1 MFGTI
6 STFSE
11 SDAAKGA
18 LHAKEKFHFPIDK
31 PTLKK
36 KADMALRK
44 QHECPKLS
52 FQEIMR
58 IVLSDIDFS
67 ERRAYASGIG
77 KMFNTRNHP
86 HVLA

>member
-11 SDAAKGA
+11 VETAEGA
-18 LHAKEKFHFPIDK
+18 LHAKGKFHFPIDK
-31 PTLKK
+31 KTLKQR
-36 KADMALRK
+36 ADMALRK
-44 QHECPKLS
+44 QHDCPKLS
-52 FQEIMR
+52 FQEIMQ

-77 KMFNTRNHP
+77 KMFNNRNHH
-86 HVLA
+86 HVPA

>member
-1 MFGTI
+1 MVKEDPK
-6 STFSE
+6 FSE
-11 SDAAKGA
+11 IDVAEGWLFSKRK
-18 LHAKEKFHFPIDK
+18 HHFPIDK

-36 KADMALRK
+36 RAEMALKR
-44 QHECPKLS
+44 QHDCPTLS

-77 KMFNTRNHP
+77 KMFSIRNHQ
-86 HVLA
+86 HVPA